1 MLDRA
6 QHFASGWQFDSLIH
20 SLPGALPKVGGQTA
34 PVPAA
39 PVPAMP
45 KAAQAENSAQN
56 VALQD
61 DLVASAERSKA
72 AFANHFAPYLKLDA
86 DLAERRRRN
95 LKLALA
101 FSDYT
106 HQLRQV
112 LRPLKT
118 VDDLRFVLKGFL
130 KIVGDVFTQVERHPD
145 FDAVMQEYQAIVL
158 KLDRLAPNEVTRLKI
173 LTEDLLMV
181 ILASI
186 DRQEVVNDL
195 DVALFKMNS
204 GTLAPTKGEKELV
217 RRFEFQRDAIDVR
230 LAILLRDTATLCK
243 IFRLH

>member
-6 QHFASGWQFDSLIH
+6 QHFASAWQFDALIH
-20 SLPGALPKVGGQTA
+20 SLPGALPKMSGQEA
-34 PVPAA
+34 VSMPAA
-39 PVPAMP
+39 APL
-45 KAAQAENSAQN
+45 ENSARADQ
-56 VALQD
+56 VSSS
-61 DLVASAERSKA
+61 LVSSAERSQA
-72 AFANHFAPYLKLDA
+72 AFVSNFSPYFKLDE
-86 DLAERRRRN
+86 DLADRRRRN

-118 VDDLRFVLKGFL
+118 VDDLRHVLKGFL
-130 KIVGDVFTQVERHPD
+130 KIVGDVFAQVERHPD
-145 FDAVMQEYQAIVL
+145 FEPVMSEYQAIVL
-158 KLDRLAPNEVTRLKI
+158 KLDKLAPNEVTRLKI

-195 DVALFKMNS
+195 DVARLKMNS
-204 GTLAPTKGEKELV
+204 GTMPPSNAEKELV